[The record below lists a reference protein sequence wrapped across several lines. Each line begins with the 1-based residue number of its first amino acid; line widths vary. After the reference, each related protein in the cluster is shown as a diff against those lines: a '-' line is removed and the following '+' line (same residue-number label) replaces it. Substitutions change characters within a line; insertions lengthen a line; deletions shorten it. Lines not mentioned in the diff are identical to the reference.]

1 MKACLHSS
9 EEIQIFLQFDEY
21 FVRKIGKISKVTK
34 GEKVRES
41 KAVQMF
47 LQFDEFFKAQNSDL
61 IFVIFSTQ

>member
-41 KAVQMF
+41 KAVQMS
-47 LQFDEFFKAQNSDL
+47 LQFDEFFKAQNSD
-61 IFVIFSTQ
+61 I

>member
-1 MKACLHSS
+1 MKACFHFS

-47 LQFDEFFKAQNSDL
+47 LQFDEFFKAQNSD
-61 IFVIFSTQ
+61 I

>member
-1 MKACLHSS
+1 MNACYILAKK
-9 EEIQIFLQFDEY
+9 FRYDEY

-47 LQFDEFFKAQNSDL
+47 LQFDDFFKAQNSD
-61 IFVIFSTQ
+61 I